1 MPSSDPRSASV
12 VQRAALADIEGRISC
27 IRHSLRLERLAER
40 TPDGSELVGVFAHL
54 GDFADTAN
62 RPIPV
67 SVQIGTV
74 TITAHGETTLTLAL
88 NTQTPQQTHP
98 R

>member
-1 MPSSDPRSASV
+1 V

-27 IRHSLRLERLAER
+27 IRHSLRLEHRLAER
-40 TPDGSELVGVFAHL
+40 LPDGGEVVGVFAHL

-74 TITAHGETTLTLAL
+74 TIAPHGETTLTLAL
-88 NTQTPQQTHP
+88 STQTPQQTHAS
-98 R
+98 